1 MLFIENPKEYQT
13 ITFYSH
19 FRAVEQR
26 NLRKTRMA
34 SDKTTAR
41 ICRQETF
48 SNSILA
54 AGPCPGSAEPR
65 LASIASRILSLLQSL
80 RPAAESRVPSASTRG
95 GVAFPWAY
103 AGVRL
108 RSRFPGAAC

>member
-13 ITFYSH
+13 NTFYSH

-41 ICRQETF
+41 ICRQETL
-48 SNSILA
+48 SNAILA
-54 AGPCPGSAEPR
+54 AGACPGSAAPR
-65 LASIASRILSLLQSL
+65 LHQRRFEAPQPVPVLTAGCCVWGSFCFNTRRSSL
-80 RPAAESRVPSASTRG
+80 P
-95 GVAFPWAY
+95 
-103 AGVRL
+103 
-108 RSRFPGAAC
+108 